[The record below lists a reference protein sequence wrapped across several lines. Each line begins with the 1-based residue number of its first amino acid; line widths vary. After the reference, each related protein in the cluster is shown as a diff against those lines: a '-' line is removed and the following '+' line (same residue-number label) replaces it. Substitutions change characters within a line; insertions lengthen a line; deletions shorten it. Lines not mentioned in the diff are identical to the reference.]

1 VAEKLQIHKAA
12 TKILAGLKQQN
23 YSQHTI
29 GRYRQCYD
37 SLLKYARERRIKDYS
52 TSIGLDFIKY
62 KFGLSIED
70 IYSKH
75 PKNVSATLRALQI
88 LWDYLEYGRM
98 AFKKRSAKKPFECPV
113 QFTNEYKA
121 FKEFCILRQ
130 YSPRTNTSMLYRLQ
144 KFLIFLDDLKIDSS
158 NEITSAHLIKFL
170 SSYSANSTNTIAN
183 VISILRNYITFLY
196 QENYITADIGSCL
209 PKVRILRD
217 AFIPSVWKGDDVRKL
232 LNSIDRKNPTGKRDY
247 ATVLLVTRLGLRVS
261 DIRCLKISDIN
272 WDRKILSIVMQK
284 TRQPLELPLLEDIG
298 WAIIDYLK
306 NGRPQTASDKVFIRH
321 NAPYEGFSDNN
332 SLGKMLTGYMNKAGI
347 VMRGQKHGLHSLRST
362 LASLMLENETPLP
375 VISETLGHQNI
386 NTTSIYLKIDMKG
399 LKNCTIDPEEVSCEK
414 QV

>member
-1 VAEKLQIHKAA
+1 MKEKLKIRKA
-12 TKILAGLKQQN
+12 TTNILAGLKQQN

-37 SLLKYARERRIKDYS
+37 SLLKYTRERRIKDYS
-52 TSIGLDFIKY
+52 TSIGLDFIKH

-70 IYSKH
+70 IYSRH
-75 PKNVSATLRALQI
+75 PKNVSSTLRALQV

-98 AFKKRSAKKPFECPV
+98 AFKKRSAKRPFKCPV
-113 QFTNEYKA
+113 QFTKEYKA
-121 FKEFCILRQ
+121 FKEICILRE
-130 YSPRTNTSMLYRLQ
+130 YSPRTNTSMLYTLQ
-144 KFLIFLDDLKIDSS
+144 KFLPFLDDLKVDSS
-158 NEITSAHLIKFL
+158 NGITGRHLIKFL
-170 SSYSANSTNTIAN
+170 SSYSRNSTSTIAN
-183 VISILRNYITFLY
+183 VISVLRNYITFLH
-196 QENYITADIGSCL
+196 QENYTTADISGCL
-209 PKVRILRD
+209 PKVRVLRD

-247 ATVLLVTRLGLRVS
+247 AIILLAARLGLRVS
-261 DIRCLKISDIN
+261 DIRCLKIADLN
-272 WDRKILSIVMQK
+272 WERKLLSIVMQK

-306 NGRPQTASDKVFIRH
+306 NGRPQTISDNLFIRH

-332 SLGKMLTGYMNKAGI
+332 SLSKMLTGYMNKAGI

-362 LASLMLENETPLP
+362 LASLMLENGTPLP
-375 VISETLGHQNI
+375 VISEALGHQNI

-399 LKNCTIDPEEVSCEK
+399 LRCCTIDPEEVSCEK